1 MTGHRGSIQVSST
14 VGYGSV
20 FRVLLPAL
28 GASSERTLP
37 QQQETPDLSGHGTIL
52 VIDDEEMV
60 RRLAKRALEHY
71 GYSVL
76 LAENGEHGLEVF
88 RRNEDR
94 SQLATSSN

>member
-1 MTGHRGSIQVSST
+1 M
-14 VGYGSV
+14 

-76 LAENGEHGLEVF
+76 LAENAEHGLEVF

-94 SQLATSSN
+94 IQRIVMDVTMPVMSGEATLCRG